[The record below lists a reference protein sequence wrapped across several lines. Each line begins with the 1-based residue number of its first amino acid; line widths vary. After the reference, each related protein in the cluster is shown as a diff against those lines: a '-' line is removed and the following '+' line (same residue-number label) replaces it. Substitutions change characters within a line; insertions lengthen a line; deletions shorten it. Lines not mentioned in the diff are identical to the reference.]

1 MKDLLKYSLIGLTI
15 SPFIILFIVYLVSFL
30 FVLRN
35 TKNQSLRD
43 DFIHAY
49 EISYMAITLILAGFT
64 KQTGQQ
70 DDNILYHDNY
80 L

>member
-15 SPFIILFIVYLVSFL
+15 SPFIILFVIYLVSFL

-49 EISYMAITLILAGFT
+49 EISYMAITLILAGFL
-64 KQTGQQ
+64 KQTEQQ
-70 DDNILYHDNY
+70 DDNTYKFD
-80 L
+80 

>member
-1 MKDLLKYSLIGLTI
+1 MKDLLKYSLIGLAI
-15 SPFIILFIVYLVSFL
+15 SPFIILFVVYLLSFL

-35 TKNQSLRD
+35 TKKQSLRD

-49 EISYMAITLILAGFT
+49 EISYMAITLILAGFI
-64 KQTGQQ
+64 KQTEQQ
-70 DDNILYHDNY
+70 DNNISYHDNY